1 VRFLGDYAEM
11 AVEIPRIHSFRQ
23 DLRFTIFR
31 KNSLLG
37 DVITILVT
45 FERREALEMGAWK
58 R

>member
-37 DVITILVT
+37 DVIIILVI
-45 FERREALEMGAWK
+45 FE
-58 R
+58 